1 MASDKMLAG
10 YETIG
15 RFEPIQLYAGEKQP
29 VSTQGTAA
37 AGHIFGK
44 LNDRRETYRF
54 AIVAEVDGELVP
66 FDPFGGGS
74 EAEPGEDG
82 SQIIK
87 GVLPHYLDTSATGHN
102 AAVDTPL
109 FVEAVFN
116 FEAMDLED
124 HDDAA
129 YRALRSAAQ
138 APGTAITFQKLY

>member
-1 MASDKMLAG
+1 MATDKMLAG
-10 YETIG
+10 YETVG

-29 VSTQGTAA
+29 VTTQGTAA
-37 AGHIFGK
+37 SGHIFGK

-54 AIVAEVDGELVP
+54 AIVAEVAGELVP
-66 FDPFGGGS
+66 FDAAGADGS
-74 EAEPGEDG
+74 E
-82 SQIIK
+82 IIK

-102 AAVDTPL
+102 ADVDTPII
-109 FVEAVFN
+109 VEAVLN

-124 HDDAA
+124 FEDAD